1 MKPTKRCYML
11 MFLLLFVVG
20 TNTAQELSVKSPNGK
35 LDLNIVLSD
44 AINWSVRLENNVI
57 IEQATIS
64 MNMGNGNVLGAQPK
78 LRRKR
83 IDSKT
88 ENIVVQ
94 VPNKD
99 ANITSHY
106 NELTLDFKGNYQLIF
121 RAYNDGVAYR
131 FIDNSS
137 KTKEVFHEQMALT
150 FPEGTSS
157 FFPQEESFYSHNERN
172 YIHKKVSEMQTDE
185 FCSLPVMFDT
195 NDAKVLFTESE
206 LLNYPGMFLAKS
218 ESDDMVSTFPKYV
231 LEAVPNVDFNPD
243 RNQIIT
249 KEADYIAKINGKRP
263 YPWRV
268 FIISN
273 DDRTF
278 VESNLVTQLSG
289 KSKIPNAKWIK
300 PGQVAWDW
308 YNANNIYGVDFEAG
322 LNMDTYK
329 YFIDFASKNGI
340 EYVILDE
347 GWTKSTT
354 EILDDNE
361 YLDVPELIKYAK
373 SKNVEIILWVLWK
386 PLYEN
391 PEKILQLY
399 SSWGAAGIKT
409 DFMQR
414 SDQYVVESYEK
425 IAEIAAKYQL
435 MVDYH
440 GAFKPAGVE
449 RMWPNIINYEGVK
462 GNENNK
468 WSDAITPE
476 HNVTIPFIRMAA
488 GPLDFTPGAMIN
500 QNKVDY
506 ETGGPNFAAHFTR
519 PMAYGTRAHQVA
531 MYVVYE
537 APVQMLCESPSIYY
551 EEQETVDFITQI
563 PTIWDET
570 VVLEGAVADYIIVAR
585 RKGENWYIGGMTDW
599 TARDFEL
606 DLSFLGQ
613 GEYEMQAY
621 LDGINASRN
630 AQDYKLISKTVN
642 QNTKL
647 EINMSSGG
655 GYSAIITKM

>member
-1 MKPTKRCYML
+1 
-11 MFLLLFVVG
+11 
-20 TNTAQELSVKSPNGK
+20 
-35 LDLNIVLSD
+35 
-44 AINWSVRLENNVI
+44 
-57 IEQATIS
+57 
-64 MNMGNGNVLGAQPK
+64 
-78 LRRKR
+78 
-83 IDSKT
+83 
-88 ENIVVQ
+88 
-94 VPNKD
+94 
-99 ANITSHY
+99 
-106 NELTLDFKGNYQLIF
+106 
-121 RAYNDGVAYR
+121 
-131 FIDNSS
+131 
-137 KTKEVFHEQMALT
+137 
-150 FPEGTSS
+150 
-157 FFPQEESFYSHNERN
+157 
-172 YIHKKVSEMQTDE
+172 
-185 FCSLPVMFDT
+185 
-195 NDAKVLFTESE
+195 
-206 LLNYPGMFLAKS
+206 
-218 ESDDMVSTFPKYV
+218 
-231 LEAVPNVDFNPD
+231 
-243 RNQIIT
+243 
-249 KEADYIAKINGKRP
+249 
-263 YPWRV
+263 
-268 FIISN
+268 
-273 DDRTF
+273 
-278 VESNLVTQLSG
+278 
-289 KSKIPNAKWIK
+289 
-300 PGQVAWDW
+300 
-308 YNANNIYGVDFEAG
+308 YGVDFEAG

-435 MVDYH
+435 LVDYH

-563 PTIWDET
+563 PTIWNET

-585 RKGENWYIGGMTDW
+585 RKGDNWYIGGMTDW
-599 TARDFEL
+599 TARNFEL

-655 GYSAIITKM
+655 GYSAIITKR